1 VIELVAE
8 GQQLPRRTVGQR
20 RIRWARA
27 SYGAVHDFLTNPAYA
42 GAFVF
47 GRKRRE
53 KRLDADGRV
62 RTRNAASFRRSR
74 SPAAAAKGSPSTF
87 PRPAW
92 TD

>member
-1 VIELVAE
+1 MELIAE

-47 GRKRRE
+47 GRNAPREAPRR
-53 KRLDADGRV
+53 RGAGAR
-62 RTRNAASFRRSR
+62 A
-74 SPAAAAKGSPSTF
+74 
-87 PRPAW
+87 
-92 TD
+92 